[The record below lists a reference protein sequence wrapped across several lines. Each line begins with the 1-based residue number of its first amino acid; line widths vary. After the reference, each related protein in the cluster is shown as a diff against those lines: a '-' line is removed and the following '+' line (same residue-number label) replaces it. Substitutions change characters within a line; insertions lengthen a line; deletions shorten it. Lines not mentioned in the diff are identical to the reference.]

1 MKRRGILNVDLAARC
16 ARLGHTDLVCV
27 ADCGLPVPAD
37 VPVVDLAVVQ
47 GLPSFADVVGALLD
61 ELVVE
66 GHVVAEETHGRPADA
81 VIAAEAGRLGP
92 REVVS
97 HEELKT
103 LVADCAFVVRTGE
116 ATPYA
121 NVVLRSGVPF

>member
-1 MKRRGILNVDLAARC
+1 MKRQGILNVDLAARC

-37 VPVVDLAVVQ
+37 VPIVDLAVVQ
-47 GLPSFADVVGALLD
+47 GLPSFADVLTALLD

-66 GHVVAEETHGRPADA
+66 HHVVAEEIDGQPAAA
-81 VIAAEAGRLGP
+81 VLRAAAERLGP

-97 HEELKT
+97 HQQLKA

-121 NVVLRSGVPF
+121 NVLLRSGVPF